1 MTNHPQSS
9 GVRVPGPDAQD
20 TRHGPRARDKARYI
34 MIGGFLGAG
43 KTTSLARLAQR
54 LTDEGRRV
62 GLITNDQGSDL
73 VDTAMLRSRGFV
85 TEEIPGGCFYCRFN
99 SLVEAANKLTA
110 AT

>member
-1 MTNHPQSS
+1 DPGQDHRQDSGKTKAGNPMTNHPQSS

-62 GLITNDQGSDL
+62 GLITNAQGSDPG
-73 VDTAMLRSRGFV
+73 DTALPRSRRFV
-85 TEEIPGGCFYCRFN
+85 DEGVPEGR
-99 SLVEAANKLTA
+99 
-110 AT
+110 